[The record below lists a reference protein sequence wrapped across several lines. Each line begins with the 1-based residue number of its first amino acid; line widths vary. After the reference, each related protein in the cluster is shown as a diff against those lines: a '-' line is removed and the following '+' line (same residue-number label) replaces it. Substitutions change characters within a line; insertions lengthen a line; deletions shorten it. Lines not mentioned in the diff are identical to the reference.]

1 MSYRFIR
8 ITNYYGE
15 YVEGY
20 YNRFPAINELSYSE
34 QHNHLIED
42 SIEMVSSYG
51 KELRKLGVDAIDIIS
66 NAKYLQN
73 TWAKEHNL
81 ENSISHNNLIFEQIK
96 HYKPDVVWIDTST
109 LLNKEWIANLRKEV
123 KSIKI
128 IAAHICAP
136 FNSVMEEAFKHI
148 DIMFTCAPCTVEKLK
163 EIGVKNVHLIYHSF
177 DATVLEK
184 IESTLN
190 PFPEEDFVFT
200 GSLLTGFGFHNER
213 IEFIEKILASGVNL
227 SIYGNLETNKKIFL
241 KRSFSKT
248 IKLLQKLHAE
258 FVIEKVPLLNK
269 NKNHSE
275 VAINYYSGKMLNSA
289 KPPVFGLD
297 MYKLLTKSK
306 LCFNIHGDIAKKCA
320 GNVRLFEAT
329 GVGTCLITD
338 WKENMKDLFD
348 LENEVVT
355 YKSVDECIEKVKW
368 LLTNPIEA
376 KKLALAGQ
384 KRTLKDHTIEN
395 RVNTVNEIFKTELQR
410 YS

>member
-15 YVEGY
+15 YIEGY
-20 YNRFPAINELSYSE
+20 YNRFPNVIELNYNE
-34 QHNHLIED
+34 QHSHLIED

-51 KELRKLGVDAIDIIS
+51 KFLRKAGIDAIDIVS
-66 NAKYLQN
+66 NAAHLQN
-73 TWAKEHNL
+73 TWAKE
-81 ENSISHNNLIFEQIK
+81 NNLDVNLSKEKLILEQLK
-96 HYKPDVVWIDTST
+96 HYNPDVVWLDTT
-109 LLNKEWIANLRKEV
+109 ELLNKNWIENLRKEV

-136 FNSVMEEAFKHI
+136 FNSIMEEAFKHI
-148 DIMFTCAPCTVEKLK
+148 DIMFTCAPCTVDKLK

-177 DATVLEK
+177 DQTVLEK
-184 IESTLN
+184 IKNTPN
-190 PFPEEDFVFT
+190 PFNEEDFVFT

-213 IEFIEKILASGVNL
+213 IEFIEKIIASDINL
-227 SIYGNLETNKKIFL
+227 SIYGNLESNKRIFL

-248 IKLLQKLHAE
+248 IKLLQKLHAD
-258 FVIEKVPLLNK
+258 FVIENISILKK
-269 NKNHSE
+269 HKKHSE
-275 VAINYYSGKMLNSA
+275 VDINYYSKKMLNSA

-297 MYKLLTKSK
+297 MYKLLSKSK
-306 LCFNIHGDIAKKCA
+306 MCFNIHGDIAKKCA

-329 GVGTCLITD
+329 GIGTCLITD
-338 WKENMKDLFD
+338 WKENMSDLFD

-368 LLTNPIEA
+368 LLNNPTEA
-376 KKLALAGQ
+376 KKIALAGQ
-384 KRTLKDHTIEN
+384 KRTLRDHTIEN
-395 RVNTVNEIFKTELQR
+395 RVNTVNEIFKKELQR